1 MKGVKGPVVPARQ
14 LSAAGP
20 RGLSAEGD
28 VGVLGDEQ
36 RVEATLFD
44 RCGEGSRHD
53 PLVGH
58 ECRDTE
64 FHLFIELYRENRID
78 SCFLIGF
85 RTSEVNGHR
94 I

>member
-1 MKGVKGPVVPARQ
+1 MVAAAAAVRVMKGVKGPVVPARQ

-44 RCGEGSRHD
+44 RSGQGSWRD
-53 PLVGH
+53 SFVGH
-58 ECRDTE
+58 ER
-64 FHLFIELYRENRID
+64 
-78 SCFLIGF
+78 
-85 RTSEVNGHR
+85 
-94 I
+94 